1 MHIYMTQKRI
11 STHAGVWYKNQGKN
25 ATKFLEK
32 RKSQRETNTPDNKLI
47 YIHSFTPIN
56 RYQSALILDNLK
68 NFEINLY

>member
-32 RKSQRETNTPDNKLI
+32 RKSQRETNTPKNKLI
-47 YIHSFTPIN
+47 YTYSFTAIN
-56 RYQSALILDNLK
+56 RY
-68 NFEINLY
+68 